1 MHTYNLIYN
10 FFMENKMSKKTAQKT
25 KTTNT
30 VNKVN
35 SSIEKEIQDIIA
47 DTKKLKDVNF
57 KHALED
63 AITKIASNEKQVK
76 VIEEKIAKPRQQIE
90 QLALRS
96 SQALI
101 WALKDTVDENFKINN
116 NVKKEVREKLDAIT
130 NPASRKRLMRAAAGQ
145 KIQQL
150 IQDCETKDDVVN
162 VLSENKLTDQKK
174 LISYNTTKQEV
185 NISKDVKN
193 LVQRMENC
201 KNEKQKDGTTIDILA
216 CISEDTLSKI
226 FENIEISIQ
235 KALDKNK

>member
-1 MHTYNLIYN
+1 
-10 FFMENKMSKKTAQKT
+10 MENKMSKKTAQKT

-90 QLALRS
+90 QLAVRS

-101 WALKDTVDENFKINN
+101 WAL
-116 NVKKEVREKLDAIT
+116 
-130 NPASRKRLMRAAAGQ
+130 
-145 KIQQL
+145 
-150 IQDCETKDDVVN
+150 
-162 VLSENKLTDQKK
+162 
-174 LISYNTTKQEV
+174 
-185 NISKDVKN
+185 
-193 LVQRMENC
+193 
-201 KNEKQKDGTTIDILA
+201 
-216 CISEDTLSKI
+216 
-226 FENIEISIQ
+226 
-235 KALDKNK
+235 